1 MDQEYAV
8 LQRYCENDMRLLK
21 KISES
26 VFKKFGEPISKADYA
41 DFYSIANQTLWQA
54 YNVYNADM
62 GISFDAFLRS
72 CLKKKF
78 STEIRGRHRQ
88 KRIVKRFCVSLE
100 SAGGNEDSCSFLDF
114 LPSDCDTFEEAV
126 GRQGHE
132 QYTDKVQ
139 KFISRLSGRQVN
151 ILNLL
156 TDGYKPGEIQRI
168 LGISVKKYTDEMKAI
183 RSYENIKI
191 LL

>member
-62 GISFDAFLRS
+62 GISFDAFLRR
-72 CLKKKF
+72 C
-78 STEIRGRHRQ
+78 
-88 KRIVKRFCVSLE
+88 
-100 SAGGNEDSCSFLDF
+100 
-114 LPSDCDTFEEAV
+114 
-126 GRQGHE
+126 
-132 QYTDKVQ
+132 
-139 KFISRLSGRQVN
+139 
-151 ILNLL
+151 
-156 TDGYKPGEIQRI
+156 
-168 LGISVKKYTDEMKAI
+168 
-183 RSYENIKI
+183 
-191 LL
+191 